1 MCFSMGMGMS
11 KNSSKRVV
19 FKAKT
24 GGHWFVQLLRDRD
37 VQFVFGTTGAGMP
50 DIQDAMVVVKPPKWI
65 QGLHEFVSVSA
76 AMGYAL
82 ASGRPGVAL
91 IDRVVG
97 TQNAVGALYASSLNF
112 APVIVF
118 ASENVPGVPIPT
130 GEPEYHYH
138 SGMLGL
144 ATTWVKWASRVES
157 LESMPYD
164 FLRAFQLALSE
175 PKGPTFL
182 TLRQDLMAQ
191 PVERAFRVREPSRE
205 EAPRVPDDRVARRV
219 IDAILSHEKPCVLV
233 SHAGR
238 DPASVGELVKFAHTF
253 GVGVVERRVFMNYPM
268 GDSHHLGFA
277 RGIGFDGVPE
287 GVDMLIM
294 VEAGVL
300 PHQEPPV
307 DDFVDISADPYHRQD
322 VYEGGDY
329 GGGVDWSTIRIV
341 CDTAPTMAK
350 LTKLAEDVL
359 STSERE
365 QISDRSSKI
374 ASEHAQRYGKWW
386 EESRERFERGVL
398 DGYSIGYA
406 MNKHWRGS
414 IAWVNGAITPRDG
427 LLKNIVLNEPQTY
440 FGNPSGHLGVS
451 VGMAYGVALADKAY
465 VGVEEYGGYALGRI
479 TGGGRVAVCTL
490 GDGEAMFGNIGSALW
505 TVSHYSIPVVYV
517 VLNNACWAVEWPPI
531 ERSSQHWAKQAGD
544 YEFLDLD
551 APRIGFAK
559 LAEAFNVHSTTATTT
574 EEFEKVFQEALRVA
588 QNGRPALVDVHLPKA
603 TGPTPSVVP

>member
-1 MCFSMGMGMS
+1 MPTDGS
-11 KNSSKRVV
+11 KLVV
-19 FKAKT
+19 FEAKT
-24 GGHWFVQLLRDRD
+24 GGHWFVQLLRYRGVD
-37 VQFVFGTTGAGMP
+37 FVFGTTGAGMP

-97 TQNAVGALYASSLNF
+97 TQNAVGALYASSLSF
-112 APVIVF
+112 APVVVF

-130 GEPEYHYH
+130 GELEYHYH

-144 ATTWVKWASRVES
+144 ANTWVKWASRVES

-164 FLRAFQLALSE
+164 FERVFQLALSE
-175 PKGPTFL
+175 PRGPTYL

-191 PVERAFRVREPSRE
+191 RVERAFRVREPERSV
-205 EAPRVPDDRVARRV
+205 ALRVPDDQVARRV

-238 DPASVGELVKFAHTF
+238 DPAAVGALVEFAHAF

-268 GDSHHLGFA
+268 GDPHHLGFA
-277 RGIGFDGVPE
+277 RGISFEGVPE
-287 GVDMLIM
+287 DADMLIM

-300 PHQEPPV
+300 PHLEPPV
-307 DDFVDISADPYHRQD
+307 DEVVDICVDPTHRQD

-329 GGGVDWSTIRIV
+329 GGGFDWSTMRVV
-341 CDTAPTMAK
+341 CDTAPTLAK
-350 LTKLAEDVL
+350 LTKLAENVV
-359 STSERE
+359 SPSERE
-365 QISDRSSKI
+365 RVADRSSKL
-374 ASEHAQRYGKWW
+374 ASEHAERYGKWW
-386 EESRERFERGVL
+386 EESRVRFDRGVL

-406 MNKHWRGS
+406 MNRHWGGNMV
-414 IAWVNGAITPRDG
+414 WVNGAITPRDG
-427 LLKNIVLNEPQTY
+427 LLKNIVLNQPLTY

-465 VGVEEYGGYALGRI
+465 VGVVDRGGYTLGRI
-479 TGGGRVAVCTL
+479 SGGNRVAVCTL

-505 TVSHYSIPVVYV
+505 TVSHYAIPAVYV
-517 VLNNACWAVEWPPI
+517 VLNNASWAVEWPPI
-531 ERSSQHWAKQAGD
+531 ERSPQQWAKQAGD

-559 LAEAFNVHSTTATTT
+559 LAEAFSVHSATATTIG
-574 EEFEKVFQEALRVA
+574 EFEKAFQEALRVA
-588 QNGRPALVDVHLPKA
+588 QNGRPAMVDVHLPKA